1 MKTKAGKTIRKFLVM
16 IIASFILAA
25 DTQTFVRTGGL
36 IPGGAMGLTVLI
48 QGVFDKYLGI
58 AVPYTPI
65 NIALNAI
72 PVYIG
77 FRFIGK
83 RFTWA
88 SLAVIVMTGFFTDM
102 IPAVVITYDPLLIA
116 VFGGVINGLAIAM
129 CLNVECTTGG
139 TDFISIFM
147 SQKKGADTFDII
159 LAINAAILITAGLIF
174 GWDKALYSIIFQYA
188 STEVIHVLYKRYQKQ
203 TMLIVTD
210 KPQEIANRIYEVAH
224 HGATIF
230 KGSGGFAGEDR
241 YLIYSVVSRDEVK
254 VVMRIVEET
263 GGTAFVNAVR
273 TEDFLGNFYHSP
285 HA

>member
-1 MKTKAGKTIRKFLVM
+1 MKEKAGKEVKRLLVM
-16 IIASFILAA
+16 VIASFLLAV

-48 QGVFDKYLGI
+48 QGIFDKYLNV

-65 NIALNAI
+65 NIILNAI

-83 RFTWA
+83 KFTWH
-88 SLAVIVMTGFFTDM
+88 SLGVIVMTGIFTDL
-102 IPAVVITYDPLLIA
+102 IPSVVITYDPLLIA
-116 VFGGVINGLAIAM
+116 IFGGLINGLAIAL
-129 CLNVECTTGG
+129 CLNVDCTTGG
-139 TDFISIFM
+139 TDFISIFL
-147 SQKKGADTFDII
+147 SQKNGTDTFDII

-174 GWDKALYSIIFQYA
+174 GWDKALYSILLQYA

-203 TMLIVTD
+203 TMLIITD
-210 KPQEIANRIYEVAH
+210 KPQEIADKIYEVAH

-230 KGSGGFAGEDR
+230 KGSGGYAGEDR

-254 VVMRIVEET
+254 TVMKIVNEA
-263 GGTAFVNAVR
+263 GGTAFINAVR
-273 TEDFLGNFYHSP
+273 TEDFDGNFYHRPNS
-285 HA
+285 

>member
-1 MKTKAGKTIRKFLVM
+1 MKEKIGKKIRKYLVM
-16 IIASFILAA
+16 VVASLILAA

-48 QGVFDKYLGI
+48 QGIFDKYLNI

-83 RFTWA
+83 KFTWA
-88 SLAVIVMTGFFTDM
+88 SLAVIVMTGFFTDL

-116 VFGGVINGLAIAM
+116 IFGGVINGLAIAM

-139 TDFISIFM
+139 TDFISIYM

-159 LAINAAILITAGLIF
+159 FAINAIILITAGLIF

-203 TMLIVTD
+203 TMLIISD
-210 KPQEIANRIYEVAH
+210 KPQEIADKIYEVAH

-230 KGSGGFAGEDR
+230 KGTGSFAGEDR

-254 VVMRIVEET
+254 VVMKIVEEV

-285 HA
+285 HR

>member
-1 MKTKAGKTIRKFLVM
+1 MKTKLAKEIRRFLVM
-16 IIASFILAA
+16 IVASFILAA

-48 QGVFDKYLGI
+48 QGVFDKYLNI
-58 AVPYTPI
+58 AIPYTPV
-65 NIALNAI
+65 NIFLNAI

-83 RFTWA
+83 KFTVH
-88 SLAVIVMTGFFTDM
+88 SLMVIVMTGIFTDM

-139 TDFISIFM
+139 TDFISIYL
-147 SQKKGADTFDII
+147 SQKNGVDTFNII
-159 LAINAAILITAGLIF
+159 LALNAAILITAGLIF

-188 STEVIHVLYKRYQKQ
+188 STEVIHVLFKRYQKQ

-210 KPQEIANRIYEVAH
+210 KPQEIANKIYEVAH
-224 HGATIF
+224 HGSTIF
-230 KGSGGFAGEDR
+230 KGTGGYAGEDR
-241 YLIYSVVSRDEVK
+241 FLIYSVVSRDEVK
-254 VVMRIVEET
+254 AVMKIVDEA

-273 TEDFLGNFYHSP
+273 TEDFAGNFYHRPNS
-285 HA
+285 